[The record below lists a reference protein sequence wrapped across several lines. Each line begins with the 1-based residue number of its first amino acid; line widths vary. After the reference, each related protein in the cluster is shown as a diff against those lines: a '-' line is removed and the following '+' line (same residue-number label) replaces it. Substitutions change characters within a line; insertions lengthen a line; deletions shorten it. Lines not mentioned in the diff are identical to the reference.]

1 MTAFNFFILEI
12 IFSALMQ
19 LHSFIL
25 PEITVTSPSLGAIV
39 ALILAII
46 LLIFSAFASGS
57 EIAFFSLSKSD
68 IDELSSTKSGRD
80 SRLIKLISEPER
92 LLATIL
98 IVNDFVNVGVV
109 MLLNFFF
116 MEVLVF
122 APEAEWLEFLLLTV
136 MLTFLLLLFGEV
148 MPKIYSKS
156 NVVKFS
162 RFASGPFYVLSR
174 VLSPFSRL
182 LVRSTTFAQRIVSKK
197 NRLISVDELEQ
208 ALELTDKK
216 EIGEQK
222 NMLEGI
228 IRFGDETVKNIMTSR
243 LDMVMLDIRA
253 PYTEVLK
260 CAAENAYSRIP
271 VFGKTQDDIRG
282 ILYIKDLI
290 PHLNRGET
298 FRWQSLVRQP
308 FFVPETKKI
317 DDLLCDFQTVKVHM
331 AIVVDEFGGVSGLIT
346 LEDIIEEI
354 VGEINDEFDEPDTS
368 YEKLDDHT
376 YLFDGRTSLSDFYKI
391 VSLDSEDF
399 EQFAGEADTLAG
411 LLLEVKGEFPLLHE
425 VIVCNDVSFEVV
437 QKDKHRI
444 VKIKAILPSAAGS
457 EVEE

>member
-1 MTAFNFFILEI
+1 ME
-12 IFSALMQ
+12 IFSTLFAQVNMLSSGVAFSAPSAGAVVAACVAAL
-19 LHSFIL
+19 
-25 PEITVTSPSLGAIV
+25 
-39 ALILAII
+39 
-46 LLIFSAFASGS
+46 LLLCSAFASGS
-57 EIAFFSLSKSD
+57 EIAFFSLTRENLGEMAESKSAKD
-68 IDELSSTKSGRD
+68 KRVIELLKD
-80 SRLIKLISEPER
+80 PEK

-122 APEAEWLEFLLLTV
+122 APGAEWLEFLLLTV
-136 MLTFLLLLFGEV
+136 LLTFLLLLFGEV

-162 RFASGPFYVLSR
+162 RFASGPFYIISR
-174 VLSPFSRL
+174 LLSPFSKL
-182 LVRSTTFAQRIVSKK
+182 LVRSTAFAQRIVSKK

-208 ALELTDKK
+208 ALELTDTK

-243 LDMVMLDIRA
+243 LDMVMLDFRA

-271 VFGKTQDDIRG
+271 VYGKTQDDIRG

-391 VSLDSEDF
+391 TSLDSEDF
-399 EQFAGEADTLAG
+399 EQFAGGADTLAG

-425 VIVCNDVSFEVV
+425 VVVCNDVSFEVV

-444 VKIKAILPSAAGS
+444 VSIKAVLPYASVLVSTEGG
-457 EVEE
+457 VEEE

>member
-1 MTAFNFFILEI
+1 MDIYTNLFALANVQLTGVT
-12 IFSALMQ
+12 FSA
-19 LHSFIL
+19 
-25 PEITVTSPSLGAIV
+25 PSASAVV
-39 ALILAII
+39 AACIAA
-46 LLIFSAFASGS
+46 LLLLCSAFASGS
-57 EIAFFSLSKSD
+57 EIAFFSLTRENLDEMAESKSSRD
-68 IDELSSTKSGRD
+68 KRVIDLLKD
-80 SRLIKLISEPER
+80 PEK

-116 MEVLVF
+116 MQVLDF
-122 APEAEWLEFLLLTV
+122 GEGAEWLEFLLMTV
-136 MLTFLLLLFGEV
+136 LLTFLLLLFGEV
-148 MPKIYSKS
+148 MPKIYSKN
-156 NVVKFS
+156 NVVKFA
-162 RFASGPFYVLSR
+162 RFVSAPFYVLSSL
-174 VLSPFSRL
+174 LSPFSRM
-182 LVRSTTFAQRIVSKK
+182 LVRSTAFTQRIVSKK
-197 NRLISVDELEQ
+197 QRLLSVDELEQ
-208 ALELTDKK
+208 ALELTDTK

-243 LDMVMLDIRA
+243 LDMVMLDLRA
-253 PYTEVLK
+253 PYSEVLK

-290 PHLNRGET
+290 PHLNRGAN
-298 FRWQSLVRQP
+298 FRWQSLIRQP

-331 AIVVDEFGGVSGLIT
+331 AVVVDEFGGVSGLIT

-368 YEKLDDHT
+368 YEKLDDRT

-391 VSLDSEDF
+391 TSLDSEEF
-399 EQFAGEADTLAG
+399 EDFAGEADTLAG
-411 LLLEVKGEFPLLHE
+411 LILEVKGEFPMLHE

-444 VKIKAILPSAAGS
+444 VKIKAILPVASAGP
-457 EVEE
+457 EMTEGL

>member
-1 MTAFNFFILEI
+1 MDIYTNLFALANVQLTGVT
-12 IFSALMQ
+12 FSA
-19 LHSFIL
+19 
-25 PEITVTSPSLGAIV
+25 PSASAVV
-39 ALILAII
+39 AACIAA
-46 LLIFSAFASGS
+46 LLLLCSAFASGS
-57 EIAFFSLSKSD
+57 EIAFFSLTRENLDEMAESKSSRD
-68 IDELSSTKSGRD
+68 KRVIDLLKD
-80 SRLIKLISEPER
+80 PEK

-116 MEVLVF
+116 IQVLDF
-122 APEAEWLEFLLLTV
+122 GEGAEWLEFLLMTV
-136 MLTFLLLLFGEV
+136 LLTFLLLLFGEV
-148 MPKIYSKS
+148 MPKIYSKN
-156 NVVKFS
+156 NVVKFA
-162 RFASGPFYVLSR
+162 RFVSAPFYVLSSL
-174 VLSPFSRL
+174 LSPFSRM
-182 LVRSTTFAQRIVSKK
+182 LVRSTAFTQRIVSKK
-197 NRLISVDELEQ
+197 QRLLSVDELEQ
-208 ALELTDKK
+208 ALELTDTK

-243 LDMVMLDIRA
+243 LDMVMLDLRA
-253 PYTEVLK
+253 PYSEVLK

-290 PHLNRGET
+290 PHLNRGGN
-298 FRWQSLVRQP
+298 FRWQSLIRQP

-331 AIVVDEFGGVSGLIT
+331 AVVVDEFGGVSGLIT

-368 YEKLDDHT
+368 YEKLDDRT

-391 VSLDSEDF
+391 TSLDSEEF
-399 EQFAGEADTLAG
+399 EDFAGEADTLAG
-411 LLLEVKGEFPLLHE
+411 LILEVKGEFPMLHE

-444 VKIKAILPSAAGS
+444 VKIKAVLPVASAGP
-457 EVEE
+457 EMTEGL

>member
-1 MTAFNFFILEI
+1 MAFNYYILEI

-25 PEITVTSPSLGAIV
+25 PEITVTPPSLGAIV
-39 ALILAII
+39 ALILAIV
-46 LLIFSAFASGS
+46 LLLFSAFASGS
-57 EIAFFSLSKSD
+57 EIAFFSLSKSE

-98 IVNDFVNVGVV
+98 IVNDFVNVGIV

-116 MEVLVF
+116 MSILDF
-122 APEAEWLEFLLLTV
+122 GTGTEWIEFLLLTV
-136 MLTFLLLLFGEV
+136 ILTFVLLIFGEV

-156 NVVKFS
+156 NVLKFA
-162 RFASGPFYVLSR
+162 RFSTNGIYLLSR
-174 VLSPFSRL
+174 ILSPFASL
-182 LVRSTTFAQRIVSKK
+182 LVKSTAFTQRLVSKS
-197 NRLISVDELEQ
+197 NYQISVDELEQ
-208 ALELTDKK
+208 ALELTDNK

-222 NMLEGI
+222 KMLEGI

-253 PYTEVLK
+253 PYSQVLK
-260 CAAENAYSRIP
+260 CAADNAYSRIP
-271 VFGKTQDDIRG
+271 VYGKTQDDIRG

-290 PHLNRGET
+290 PHLNRGEG

-331 AIVVDEFGGVSGLIT
+331 AIVVDEFGGISGLIT

-368 YEKLDDHT
+368 YEKLDDAT
-376 YLFDGRTSLSDFYKI
+376 YLFDGRTLLSDFYKI
-391 VSLDSEDF
+391 TSLDSDDF
-399 EQFAGEADTLAG
+399 EAVSGEADTLAG
-411 LLLEVKGEFPLLHE
+411 LLLEIKGEFPQLNE
-425 VIVCNDVSFEVV
+425 KIECNNIIFEVT

-444 VKIKAILPSAAGS
+444 VKIKATLPTI
-457 EVEE
+457 E

>member
-1 MTAFNFFILEI
+1 MDIYTNLFALANVSLTGVTLSVP
-12 IFSALMQ
+12 SA
-19 LHSFIL
+19 SA
-25 PEITVTSPSLGAIV
+25 VV
-39 ALILAII
+39 AACIAA
-46 LLIFSAFASGS
+46 LLLLCSAFASGS
-57 EIAFFSLSKSD
+57 EIAFFSLTRENLDEMAESKSSRD
-68 IDELSSTKSGRD
+68 KRVIDLLKD
-80 SRLIKLISEPER
+80 PEK

-116 MEVLVF
+116 MQVLDF
-122 APEAEWLEFLLLTV
+122 GEGAEWLEFLLMTV
-136 MLTFLLLLFGEV
+136 LLTFLLLLFGEV

-156 NVVKFS
+156 NVVKFA
-162 RFASGPFYVLSR
+162 RFVSAPFYVLSSL
-174 VLSPFSRL
+174 LSPFSRM
-182 LVRSTTFAQRIVSKK
+182 LVRSTAFTQRIVSKK
-197 NRLISVDELEQ
+197 QRLLSVDELEQ
-208 ALELTDKK
+208 ALELTDTK

-243 LDMVMLDIRA
+243 LDMVMLDLRA
-253 PYTEVLK
+253 PYSEVLK

-290 PHLNRGET
+290 PHLNRGGN
-298 FRWQSLVRQP
+298 FRWQSLIRQP

-331 AIVVDEFGGVSGLIT
+331 AVVVDEFGGVSGLIT

-368 YEKLDDHT
+368 YEKLDDRT

-391 VSLDSEDF
+391 TSLDSEEF
-399 EQFAGEADTLAG
+399 EDFAGEADTLAG
-411 LLLEVKGEFPLLHE
+411 LILEVKGEFPMLHE

-444 VKIKAILPSAAGS
+444 VKIKAVLPVASAGP
-457 EVEE
+457 EMTEGL

>member
-1 MTAFNFFILEI
+1 MDIYTNLFALANVQLTGVTL
-12 IFSALMQ
+12 SA
-19 LHSFIL
+19 
-25 PEITVTSPSLGAIV
+25 PSASAVV
-39 ALILAII
+39 AACIAA
-46 LLIFSAFASGS
+46 LLLLCSAFASGS
-57 EIAFFSLSKSD
+57 EIAFFSLTRENLDEMAESKSSRD
-68 IDELSSTKSGRD
+68 KRVIDLLK
-80 SRLIKLISEPER
+80 EPEK

-116 MEVLVF
+116 MQVLDF
-122 APEAEWLEFLLLTV
+122 GEGAEWLEFLLMTV
-136 MLTFLLLLFGEV
+136 LLTFLLLLFGEV

-156 NVVKFS
+156 NVVKFA
-162 RFASGPFYVLSR
+162 RFVSAPFYVLSSL
-174 VLSPFSRL
+174 LSPFSRM
-182 LVRSTTFAQRIVSKK
+182 LVRSTAFTQRIVSKK
-197 NRLISVDELEQ
+197 QRLLSVDELEQ
-208 ALELTDKK
+208 ALELTDTK

-243 LDMVMLDIRA
+243 LDMVMLDLRA
-253 PYTEVLK
+253 PYSEVLK

-271 VFGKTQDDIRG
+271 VYGKTQDDIRG

-290 PHLNRGET
+290 PHLNRGGN
-298 FRWQSLVRQP
+298 FRWQSLIRQP

-331 AIVVDEFGGVSGLIT
+331 AVVVDEFGGVSGLIT

-368 YEKLDDHT
+368 YEKVDDRT

-391 VSLDSEDF
+391 TSMDSEGF
-399 EQFAGEADTLAG
+399 EDFAGEADTLAG
-411 LLLEVKGEFPLLHE
+411 LILEVKGEFPMLHE

-444 VKIKAILPSAAGS
+444 VKIKAVLPVASAGT
-457 EVEE
+457 EMTEGL

>member
-1 MTAFNFFILEI
+1 MEIFTTLFSQVNILSAGVAFDAP
-12 IFSALMQ
+12 SAGAVIAACVAALLLMC
-19 LHSFIL
+19 
-25 PEITVTSPSLGAIV
+25 
-39 ALILAII
+39 
-46 LLIFSAFASGS
+46 SAFASGS
-57 EIAFFSLSKSD
+57 EIAFFSLTRENLGEMAESKSAKD
-68 IDELSSTKSGRD
+68 KRVIELLKD
-80 SRLIKLISEPER
+80 PEK

-122 APEAEWLEFLLLTV
+122 APGAEWLEFLLLTV
-136 MLTFLLLLFGEV
+136 LLTFLLLLFGEV

-162 RFASGPFYVLSR
+162 RFASGPFSLLSR
-174 VLSPFSRL
+174 VLLPFSRL
-182 LVRSTTFAQRIVSKK
+182 LVRSTAFAQRIVSKK

-243 LDMVMLDIRA
+243 LDMVMLDFRA

-271 VFGKTQDDIRG
+271 VYGKTQDDIRG

-331 AIVVDEFGGVSGLIT
+331 AMVVDEFGGISGLIT

-354 VGEINDEFDEPDTS
+354 VGEINDEFDEPDKS
-368 YEKLDDHT
+368 YEQLADNI
-376 YLFDGRTSLSDFYKI
+376 YVFDGRTMLSDFYKI
-391 VSLDSEDF
+391 TSLDSDDF
-399 EQFAGEADTLAG
+399 EEVSGEADTLAG
-411 LLLEVKGEFPLLHE
+411 LLLEVKGEFPRLHE
-425 VIVCNDVSFEVV
+425 KIVCCGVEFEVMS
-437 QKDKHRI
+437 KDKHRL
-444 VKIKAILPSAAGS
+444 VKIKASMPSGS
-457 EVEE
+457 DGFESVK

>member
-1 MTAFNFFILEI
+1 MMAFNYYILEI

-25 PEITVTSPSLGAIV
+25 PEITVTPPSLGAIV
-39 ALILAII
+39 ALILAIV
-46 LLIFSAFASGS
+46 LLLFSAFASGS
-57 EIAFFSLSKSD
+57 EIAFFSLSKSE

-98 IVNDFVNVGVV
+98 IVNDFVNVGIV

-116 MEVLVF
+116 MSILDF
-122 APEAEWLEFLLLTV
+122 GTGTEWIEFLLLTV
-136 MLTFLLLLFGEV
+136 ILTFVLLIFGEV

-156 NVVKFS
+156 NVLKFA
-162 RFASGPFYVLSR
+162 RFSTNGIYLLSR
-174 VLSPFSRL
+174 ILSPFASL
-182 LVRSTTFAQRIVSKK
+182 LVKSTAFTQRLVSKS
-197 NRLISVDELEQ
+197 NYQISVDELEQ
-208 ALELTDKK
+208 ALELTDNK

-222 NMLEGI
+222 KMLEGI

-253 PYTEVLK
+253 PYSQVLK
-260 CAAENAYSRIP
+260 CAADNAYSRIP
-271 VFGKTQDDIRG
+271 VYGKTQDDIRG

-290 PHLNRGET
+290 PHLNRGEG

-331 AIVVDEFGGVSGLIT
+331 AIVVDEFGGISGLIT

-368 YEKLDDHT
+368 YEKLDDAT
-376 YLFDGRTSLSDFYKI
+376 YLFDGRTLLSDFYKI
-391 VSLDSEDF
+391 TSLDSDDF
-399 EQFAGEADTLAG
+399 EAVSGEADTLAG
-411 LLLEVKGEFPLLHE
+411 LLLEIKGEFPQLNE
-425 VIVCNDVSFEVV
+425 KIECNNIIFEVT

-444 VKIKAILPSAAGS
+444 VKIKATLPTI
-457 EVEE
+457 E